1 MLESVTLEPSLLNL
15 LQRAG
20 AAREFLPISQEP
32 SPEVQSNTHPLEG
45 RGAEIRSEL
54 LRTACNSVIQ

>member
-1 MLESVTLEPSLLNL
+1 MLESVTIEPSLLNL

-32 SPEVQSNTHPLEG
+32 SPEVQRNTHPLEG

-54 LRTACNSVIQ
+54 LGT